1 MTGRIKVKEL
11 MKKQGLRGEVVSLFL
26 SRHTGII
33 HGDDG
38 YDVTFSDDSL
48 VVGLAYGE
56 LSLGA
61 RVSYGV
67 FFARGAKVP
76 TAINMQSIQADQTEA
91 AGELPDKVPPRQ
103 VGVGRVS

>member
-1 MTGRIKVKEL
+1 MTGRIGVKEL
-11 MKKQGLRGEVVSLFL
+11 TQKQGLRGEVVSLFL

-56 LSLGA
+56 LSLGM

-67 FFARGAKVP
+67 FFPRGAKVP
-76 TAINMQSIQADQTEA
+76 IAINMQRVQADQT
-91 AGELPDKVPPRQ
+91 AGEFADKVPPRQ
-103 VGVGRVS
+103 VGVGIAS

>member
-1 MTGRIKVKEL
+1 MTGRLKVKEL
-11 MKKQGLRGEVVSLFL
+11 MQKQGLRGEVVSLFL

-38 YDVTFSDDSL
+38 YDVTFGDDSL
-48 VVGLAYGE
+48 VVGIAYRD
-56 LSLGA
+56 LSLGM

-76 TAINMQSIQADQTEA
+76 TAINLQRVQADQTEA
-91 AGELPDKVPPRQ
+91 AGEFADKVPPRQ
-103 VGVGRVS
+103 VGVGMGS

>member
-11 MKKQGLRGEVVSLFL
+11 MQKQGLRGEVVSLFL

-48 VVGLAYGE
+48 VVGLAYRK
-56 LSLGA
+56 LSLGM

-76 TAINMQSIQADQTEA
+76 TAINMQRVQVDQTEA
-91 AGELPDKVPPRQ
+91 AGELADKVPPRQ
-103 VGVGRVS
+103 VGVGMAS